1 MIFDITTDGGLIRIG
16 SFAILW
22 QNADL
27 EFPGFTTFS
36 TDRYSLEFGDIDL
49 GNGIFFV
56 KYGDGDIDYVKTLA
70 QLP

>member
-1 MIFDITTDGGLIRIG
+1 MIIDITSDGGLIRIG

-36 TDRYSLEFGDIDL
+36 NAHYSLEFGEIDQ
-49 GNGIFFV
+49 GNGIFIT
-56 KYGDGDIDYVKTLA
+56 KYDDRDIEYIKPLL
-70 QLP
+70 QL

>member
-1 MIFDITTDGGLIRIG
+1 MTINIDCLGGLLGIG

-36 TDRYSLEFGDIDL
+36 TGRYSLEFGEIDQ
-49 GNGIFFV
+49 GNGIFV
-56 KYGDGDIDYVKTLA
+56 TKYSDGDIEYVKPLI
-70 QLP
+70 QF

>member
-1 MIFDITTDGGLIRIG
+1 MTIDITPDGGLIRIG

-36 TDRYSLEFGDIDL
+36 NDHYSLEFGEIDQ
-49 GNGIFFV
+49 GNGIFIT
-56 KYGDGDIDYVKTLA
+56 KYDTHDIDYIKPL
-70 QLP
+70 LRL